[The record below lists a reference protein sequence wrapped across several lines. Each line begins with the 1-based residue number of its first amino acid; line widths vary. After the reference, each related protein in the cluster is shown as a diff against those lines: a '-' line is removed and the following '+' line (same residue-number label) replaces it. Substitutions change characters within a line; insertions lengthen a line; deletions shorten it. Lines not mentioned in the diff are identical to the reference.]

1 MNNYSPVY
9 DEGLPVSDGEI
20 ARYDDKIGADSLHL
34 VIFDRRPEY
43 RAKPWEE
50 RLGREEQATAKGK
63 SVAVIWC

>member
-1 MNNYSPVY
+1 M
-9 DEGLPVSDGEI
+9 DLAWRDTTLELGLEQT

-50 RLGREEQATAKGK
+50 RLGRETRNTAAGK
-63 SVAVIWC
+63 SVSVIWC